1 MKQYGFYYLSGF
13 FNIKK
18 TNTRNF
24 FWRSIQI
31 GSRQGTTFFILV
43 ISAKLLGAREF
54 GIYNYTIAITFFFT
68 LLADF
73 GISRAVAK
81 YVVQYKTKNPHKVEL
96 LYFNSAVIMLMLAV
110 FFGALFLLF
119 AKTIVGDNYR
129 YIYYLL
135 PVFIFLPLAS
145 LFDGFYSGLMQ
156 FKKLSLISLT
166 TGIISVIATYFLISK
181 FKMEGAFFS
190 LDFYYVVT
198 FIFFAAS
205 FKSFKP
211 KFDRDIINEV
221 GRYSAIIGISALGHF
236 LYTKGITYILGQYNF
251 FSQVGYYEIIDKV
264 FIMLS
269 FPFIIYGQIIAPK
282 ITEDIT
288 LGRNNVIINK
298 YKKVVY
304 FSIPAAIIISIALW
318 QVLPFFIKI
327 FLPKYYTPDFLKMFD
342 LLLLHLPFILMSG
355 IIAQPFIIATG
366 KAKYSLLTI
375 PFGILNIVLGVLFI
389 EMFGF
394 IGVIYSTIFISISNK
409 LLTFSLVYNSL
420 KPQQ

>member
-1 MKQYGFYYLSGF
+1 LSGF

-18 TNTRNF
+18 TNTKNF
-24 FWRSIQI
+24 FWRSVQI

-43 ISAKLLGAREF
+43 ISAKLLGSREF
-54 GIYNYTIAITFFFT
+54 GIYNYAVAITFFFT

-81 YVVQYKTKNPHKVEL
+81 YVVEYKTKNPEKVEL
-96 LYFNSAVIMLMLAV
+96 LYFNSAVIMLTLAIA
-110 FFGALFLLF
+110 FGALFLIF
-119 AKTIVGDNYR
+119 AKTIVGENYR

-156 FKKLSLISLT
+156 FKKLSIISLAS
-166 TGIISVIATYFLISK
+166 GIISIIATYFLISR
-181 FKMEGAFFS
+181 FKIDGAFFS
-190 LDFYYVVT
+190 LDLYYILT
-198 FIFFAAS
+198 FVFFASS
-205 FKSFKP
+205 FKLFKP
-211 KFDRDIINEV
+211 KFDRDIIKEV
-221 GRYSAIIGISALGHF
+221 GKYSTIIGISALGHF
-236 LYTKGITYILGQYNF
+236 LYSKGVTYILGQYNF

-269 FPFIIYGQIIAPK
+269 FPFIIYGQIIAPN

-288 LGRNNVIINK
+288 LERNNIVINK

-304 FSIPAAIIISIALW
+304 ISIPAAILISIALW
-318 QVLPFFIKI
+318 QALPFFIKI
-327 FLPKYYTPDFLKMFD
+327 FLPKYYTPDFLKIFD
-342 LLLLHLPFILMSG
+342 ISLFHLPFILLSG

-375 PFGILNIVLGVLFI
+375 PLGILNIALGVVFI

-394 IGVIYSTIFISISNK
+394 MGVVYSTIVISISNK

-420 KPQQ
+420 KPRQ